1 MFEETPLIQAIY
13 TYICYAVLNLFGWM
27 RDFMRDT
34 GIEKRKGAVDPN
46 SSVFDNF
53 YFVYFK
59 PFPHHN
65 SNSFIRILCL
75 CIKAMRAFTPAMFT
89 LG

>member
-1 MFEETPLIQAIY
+1 MPKYLKKGHNKIEYEDEMFEETPLIQAIY

-46 SSVFDNF
+46 SSVF
-53 YFVYFK
+53 
-59 PFPHHN
+59 N
-65 SNSFIRILCL
+65 SIFII
-75 CIKAMRAFTPAMFT
+75 
-89 LG
+89 

>member
-34 GIEKRKGAVDPN
+34 GLEKRKGAVDPN
-46 SSVFDNF
+46 PSVCSFI
-53 YFVYFK
+53 K
-59 PFPHHN
+59 I
-65 SNSFIRILCL
+65 NSFFFHKLTQNF
-75 CIKAMRAFTPAMFT
+75 K
-89 LG
+89 